1 MSPELAGGFFT
12 TSATWECL
20 MITAGSESVKKKM
33 ITYTFRLYIPFP
45 YLLPPFFS
53 FPLFAPWKI
62 FFWWKRK
69 RNTDSVA
76 WNGPCCYWKVLIM
89 AWNTCFS
96 CRCLSLKALQTVK
109 LPSVEWKTQWICSSV
124 LPMKLEEGIEESE
137 RPVRKEE
144 REGGDEGRRELLNV
158 HLK

>member
-12 TSATWECL
+12 TSATWECV
-20 MITAGSESVKKKM
+20 MITAGSESVKKM

-45 YLLPPFFS
+45 YLLPPFFFFS
-53 FPLFAPWKI
+53 TVCSMEDLFGEKE
-62 FFWWKRK
+62 KE
-69 RNTDSVA
+69 TLTLLS
-76 WNGPCCYWKVLIM
+76 CCYWKVLIM
-89 AWNTCFS
+89 AWNMWFS
-96 CRCLSLKALQTVK
+96 CRCLSLKALQTIK
-109 LPSVEWKTQWICSSV
+109 LPLVEWKTQWICSSV
-124 LPMKLEEGIEESE
+124 LSMKLEEGIEESE